1 MKKAERVFVYAGLAA
16 ALIGAYGLSGKT
28 EVPAAIATPVPQA
41 EMRVA
46 SVDVLTIVDALMMS
60 ERYRPARE
68 AKGQESQKQMQ
79 QMLDTIKFQELEQK
93 IVALAPGSPERNVLE
108 ADYTNKQR
116 QAQQLNQQLTEGVAK
131 QFTDQLAECY
141 RLVVETVDKLARD
154 RGYSHVLASRG
165 RDQPLRFDNPTT
177 AVQEILAR
185 PLIRG
190 LAADDLTGAVM
201 ADLKVSPV
209 ATPAAAPT
217 PTPAAEATPTPTPAP
232 APAPGTPK

>member
-16 ALIGAYGLSGKT
+16 ALVGAYGLSGKT
-28 EVPAAIATPVPQA
+28 EVPAAVATPAPTA

-93 IVALAPGSPERNVLE
+93 IVSLAPGSPERVTLE
-108 ADYTNKQR
+108 ADYQNKQR

-209 ATPAAAPT
+209 ATPA
-217 PTPAAEATPTPTPAP
+217 PAATPVPAP
-232 APAPGTPK
+232 APAPAEPGTPK